1 MRYGVIYAD
10 PPWRFK
16 TYSAKGT
23 GRGAIS
29 HYDVMTVDE
38 LAAMPVADWAL
49 PDCVLLLWVPGP
61 HTLQGLELVAAW
73 GFSFKGTGFV
83 WIKTNRIRPGYAM
96 GTGYGTRKNAEFC
109 WQGTRGS
116 PRRLSA
122 SVRELVVEPRRLHS
136 QKLDCVRT
144 RIEQLYPGPYLELF
158 ARSTLPGWDCYGD
171 QVGLLDRGPVKTRRQ
186 PSSLAGVF

>member
-38 LAAMPVADWAL
+38 LTAMPVAEWAL

-61 HTLQGLELVAAW
+61 HTLQGLELIAAW

-83 WIKTNRIRPGYAM
+83 WIKTNRTRPGYAM

-109 WQGTRGS
+109 WQGN
-116 PRRLSA
+116 RRAISLRA
-122 SVRELVVEPRRLHS
+122 GIA
-136 QKLDCVRT
+136 QK
-144 RIEQLYPGPYLELF
+144 
-158 ARSTLPGWDCYGD
+158 
-171 QVGLLDRGPVKTRRQ
+171 K
-186 PSSLAGVF
+186 